1 MKTSI
6 AGSLEDWG
14 GLKEK
19 AGKWPNK
26 QKQRSW
32 SQEVPERHDRRGPKR
47 VNFTAKTSRLL

>member
-19 AGKWPNK
+19 AGKWPC
-26 QKQRSW
+26 RSRGHGVRR
-32 SQEVPERHDRRGPKR
+32 SQHNMTGGGPKG
-47 VNFTAKTSRLL
+47 

>member
-47 VNFTAKTSRLL
+47 VNFTAKTSHLL